1 MQVDYESCASL
12 SFLLCP
18 DLQSGDSQD
27 AISLRLFCYEYIT
40 ENIRCQVLDRGM
52 SFGSSGLRYGGRLLP
67 ENARED
73 TLLFLK
79 KAQQGKITAVVFLL
93 KTHLTSSVAISLLSV
108 LS

>member
-18 DLQSGDSQD
+18 DLQSGDSQG

-52 SFGSSGLRYGGRLLP
+52 SFGSSGLRYGGRLLL

-79 KAQQGKITAVVFLL
+79 KAQQGKITAVE
-93 KTHLTSSVAISLLSV
+93 KK
-108 LS
+108 